1 MNPRLLFGAA
11 FSFVFG
17 VKSLKIGLRFLIDL
31 EYLIRSKT
39 FEFKRATG
47 KYGFMKTVFSSD

>member
-11 FSFVFG
+11 FPFVFG

-39 FEFKRATG
+39 FEFKRTTG
-47 KYGFMKTVFSSD
+47 KYGFMQTVFSSD